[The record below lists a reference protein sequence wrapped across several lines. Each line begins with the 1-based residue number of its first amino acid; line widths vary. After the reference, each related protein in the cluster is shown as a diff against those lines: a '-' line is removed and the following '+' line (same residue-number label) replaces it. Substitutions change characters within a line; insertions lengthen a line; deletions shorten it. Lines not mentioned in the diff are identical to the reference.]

1 MGAGSTNPTTAVG
14 GGALV
19 TGALFFN
26 TTANSMKVYNGS
38 SWADAGSAVN
48 GTSNRTVF
56 TATANQTT
64 FTVTYDAGF
73 ADVYVNGIKLQI
85 VVDYTATS
93 GTSIVL
99 ATGATVGDI
108 VDIVSYGAFAIA
120 NTYTQAQADSKYAQK
135 SNNLSD
141 LASAATARTN
151 LGLVI
156 GTNVL
161 APNGDG
167 SALTGV
173 DSLPSQTSQ
182 SGKFLT
188 TNGSAASWG
197 EVGGAG
203 LVLLGTVTASSAASV
218 IIDNLFSST
227 YDVYKIIGTE
237 IKGNAASLGLYLR
250 YGASDY
256 FPDSGYRFHVHRNTT
271 QNSNSSYTYLAS
283 TDNNFGHIHIFKE
296 MGDQTNYAGDSASF
310 EMNLYNPLDTVNH
323 TNVSF
328 TGTNNKG
335 YVAMAF
341 GVGSNTAN
349 VAFTRLKFFSSASTF
364 NGVFKI
370 YGVAK

>member
-120 NTYTQAQADSKYAQK
+120 NTYTQAQTLSLIRFEIDGGV
-135 SNNLSD
+135 SNS
-141 LASAATARTN
+141 TY
-151 LGLVI
+151 
-156 GTNVL
+156 
-161 APNGDG
+161 
-167 SALTGV
+167 
-173 DSLPSQTSQ
+173 
-182 SGKFLT
+182 LT
-188 TNGSAASWG
+188 TQSVNGG
-197 EVGGAG
+197 
-203 LVLLGTVTASSAASV
+203 
-218 IIDNLFSST
+218 
-227 YDVYKIIGTE
+227 
-237 IKGNAASLGLYLR
+237 
-250 YGASDY
+250 
-256 FPDSGYRFHVHRNTT
+256 
-271 QNSNSSYTYLAS
+271 
-283 TDNNFGHIHIFKE
+283 
-296 MGDQTNYAGDSASF
+296 
-310 EMNLYNPLDTVNH
+310 
-323 TNVSF
+323 
-328 TGTNNKG
+328 
-335 YVAMAF
+335 
-341 GVGSNTAN
+341 TAN
-349 VAFTRLKFFSSASTF
+349 
-364 NGVFKI
+364 G
-370 YGVAK
+370 

>member
-120 NTYTQAQADSKYAQK
+120 NTYTQAQADSKYALITAETGGYSSK
-135 SNNLSD
+135 TLSTSVSVD
-141 LASAATARTN
+141 ANTHY
-151 LGLVI
+151 
-156 GTNVL
+156 
-161 APNGDG
+161 
-167 SALTGV
+167 LTG
-173 DSLPSQTSQ
+173 SN
-182 SGKFLT
+182 F
-188 TNGSAASWG
+188 
-197 EVGGAG
+197 
-203 LVLLGTVTASSAASV
+203 V
-218 IIDNLFSST
+218 IN
-227 YDVYKIIGTE
+227 
-237 IKGNAASLGLYLR
+237 
-250 YGASDY
+250 
-256 FPDSGYRFHVHRNTT
+256 
-271 QNSNSSYTYLAS
+271 
-283 TDNNFGHIHIFKE
+283 
-296 MGDQTNYAGDSASF
+296 
-310 EMNLYNPLDTVNH
+310 
-323 TNVSF
+323 
-328 TGTNNKG
+328 
-335 YVAMAF
+335 
-341 GVGSNTAN
+341 
-349 VAFTRLKFFSSASTF
+349 
-364 NGVFKI
+364 NGVVLTI
-370 YGVAK
+370 PSSSIVEVAYYATQKQL